1 MNPKEMARLFH
12 DEGYG
17 VVGIHPAHNGLC
29 ECGNP
34 ECLALWK
41 HPSMSSWQN
50 IPVPWSDEQFDV
62 MDTLNYFDTGFGV
75 LTKNR
80 LLVVDVDARNGGVA
94 SYERLLEKCPDVASA
109 GLVVNTG
116 SGGGSKHLYF
126 KAPADVALLA
136 HLKDYPGVDFRSGSG
151 AFVVGPGSMHASG
164 RRYEAVLG
172 SPDDIEDAPASL
184 IELLRRPATVRV
196 EYDGKTMDVSQA
208 DVASMLSCI
217 PNNDVDYDTFIQI
230 GMAVHHSTG
239 GAGYSLWDTW
249 AQSSSKYDESQ
260 MHYWWTHMG
269 KHPVPVTVGTLIH
282 HAELNGWV
290 RPVDISEAPEIEPT
304 DEMPCDI
311 DGIDLRRPPGF
322 VGKVA
327 EWIAAQPRRKRE
339 NIAVGAALVAVGN
352 HVGMRMVDARD
363 GMTANLI
370 AFGVAGSGTGKES
383 VQQAFAELHRET
395 GISGAVHGSI
405 KSDAEIYRNLTRHQA
420 AFYNVDEISDFLEKL
435 NNAKKKGGAAY
446 LDSVVAT
453 IMSVFTKA
461 NGYLLLTGDA
471 KEALKEDMRKEAA
484 KEQKKLDDGGGSETV
499 LARLLIQMDE
509 IDKGLKHPFLS
520 MCGYGTPAK
529 FHDLMDFRSATE
541 GFFGRAMIFEEK
553 DSAPR
558 MKAGYKTT
566 PMPADIKD
574 TMSQLFYGGEYD
586 TPNRRVE
593 HRHERIKVPTDHA
606 AGELLDR
613 ISLWMDE
620 KAMQQAST
628 SGLEAMFLRGY
639 ELVAK
644 VSFILAAPH
653 GLRTSEHVRWAFA
666 LVMRDL
672 ELKTMLVTSNDR
684 KMDAP
689 ATALQA
695 KVMAHMD
702 KEDWTGFGVLF
713 NKCRGYKREEVE
725 GVLQKL
731 VDSGVLDVQEVT
743 HPTNG
748 RVSKK
753 YRRNG

>member
-1 MNPKEMARLFH
+1 MNSKDMARMFH
-12 DEGYG
+12 DAGYG
-17 VVGIHPAHNGLC
+17 VVGIYPAPKGLC
-29 ECGNP
+29 ACGNP
-34 ECLALWK
+34 GCLALWK
-41 HPSMSSWQN
+41 HPSLSGWQN
-50 IPVPWSDEQFDV
+50 IPVPWSDEQFEV
-62 MDTLNYFDTGFGV
+62 MDLMGHFDTGYGV
-75 LTKNR
+75 LTKKR
-80 LLVVDVDARNGGVA
+80 LIVVDVDARNGGIE
-94 SYERLLEKCPDVASA
+94 SYERLLEKCPEVASA

-151 AFVVGPGSMHASG
+151 AFVVGPGSMHNSG
-164 RRYEAVLG
+164 RVYEAVLG
-172 SPDDIEDAPASL
+172 SADDIEDAPAGL
-184 IELLRRPATVRV
+184 IEMLRRPATVRV

-208 DVASMLSCI
+208 DVASMLDAI
-217 PNNDVDYDTFIQI
+217 PCPVGRQDWLTI
-230 GMAVHHSTG
+230 GMAVHHTT
-239 GAGYSLWDTW
+239 AGHGFALWDKWSQTGPG
-249 AQSSSKYDESQ
+249 YESEQ
-260 MHYWWTHMG
+260 MSPMWHSFG

-282 HAELNGWV
+282 HAEKNGWV
-290 RPVDISEAPEIEPT
+290 RPVDITELPEPDDT
-304 DEMPCDI
+304 GVLPCRVD
-311 DGIDLRRPPGF
+311 DIDLRRPPGF

-327 EWIAAQPRRKRE
+327 EWIAAQPRRKRD
-339 NIAVGAALVAVGN
+339 NLAVGAALVAVGN
-352 HVGMRMVDARD
+352 HVGMRMIDERD

-370 AFGVAGSGTGKES
+370 AFGVAGSGSGKEAC
-383 VQQAFAELHRET
+383 QQAFAELHRET
-395 GISGAVHGSI
+395 GISGAVHGAI

-435 NNAKKKGGAAY
+435 NNAKKRGGASY

-484 KEQKKLDDGGGSETV
+484 REQKKLDDGAGSEQV
-499 LARLLIQMDE
+499 LARILAQMDE

-529 FHDLMDFRSATE
+529 FHDLMDFRAATE
-541 GFFGRAMIFEEK
+541 GFFGRAMVFEEK
-553 DSAPR
+553 DSAPPMR
-558 MKAGYKTT
+558 SGYVK
-566 PMPADIKD
+566 MPLPDHVRD
-574 TMSQLFYGGEYD
+574 TLSQLYYGGD
-586 TPNRRVE
+586 FDMTQRRVE
-593 HRHERIKVPTDHA
+593 HKGERVKVPTDA
-606 AGELLDR
+606 AASELLDR

-620 KAMQQAST
+620 HAMQQAST

-666 LVMRDL
+666 LVLHDL
-672 ELKTMLVTSNDR
+672 ELKTMLVTANDR

-695 KVMAHMD
+695 KVLAVLD
-702 KEDWTGFGVLF
+702 REEWISVGVIR
-713 NKCRGYKREEVE
+713 NKCRGYKNEEIDAVLKKCVDGGIVSVVE
-725 GVLQKL
+725 SEHPVNKR
-731 VDSGVLDVQEVT
+731 VT
-743 HPTNG
+743 
-748 RVSKK
+748 VK

>member
-1 MNPKEMARLFH
+1 MTIANDYAVQFH
-12 DEGYG
+12 DAGYRVFG
-17 VVGIHPAHNGLC
+17 VHGFSNGVC

-34 ECLALWK
+34 ACLAIGK
-41 HPSMSSWQN
+41 HPQIGHWSH
-50 IPVPWSDEQFDV
+50 VPQWSQEQFEV
-62 MDTLNYFDTGFGV
+62 MEMIGHFKTGYGV
-75 LTKNR
+75 LCKNMC
-80 LLVVDVDARNGGVA
+80 VVDVDARNGGVE
-94 SYERLLEKCPDVASA
+94 SYERLLEKCPEVASA

-151 AFVVGPGSMHASG
+151 AFVVGPGSMHNSG
-164 RRYEAVLG
+164 RVYEAVLG
-172 SPDDIEDAPASL
+172 SADDIDDAPAGL
-184 IELLRRPATVRV
+184 IEMLRRPATVRV

-208 DVASMLSCI
+208 DVASMLDAI
-217 PNNDVDYDTFIQI
+217 PNTDLDYDTFIQI

-239 GAGYSLWDTW
+239 GHGFNLWDKW
-249 AQSSSKYDESQ
+249 AQRSAKYDGAQ
-260 MHYWWTHMG
+260 MDYWWVHMG
-269 KHPVPVTVGTLIH
+269 RHAMPVTVGTLIH
-282 HAELNGWV
+282 HAEKNGWL
-290 RPVDISEAPEIEPT
+290 RPVDITELPEPDDT
-304 DEMPCDI
+304 GVLPCRVD
-311 DGIDLRRPPGF
+311 DIDLRRPPGF

-327 EWIAAQPRRKRE
+327 EWIAAQPRRKRD
-339 NIAVGAALVAVGN
+339 NLAVGAALVAVGN
-352 HVGMRMVDARD
+352 HVGMRMIDERD

-370 AFGVAGSGTGKES
+370 AFGVAGSGSGKEAC
-383 VQQAFAELHRET
+383 QQAFAELHRET
-395 GISGAVHGSI
+395 GISGAVHGAI

-435 NNAKKKGGAAY
+435 NNAKKRGGASY

-484 KEQKKLDDGGGSETV
+484 REQKKLDDGAGSEQV
-499 LARLLIQMDE
+499 LARILAQMDE

-529 FHDLMDFRSATE
+529 FHDLMDFRAATE
-541 GFFGRAMIFEEK
+541 GFFGRAMVFEEK
-553 DSAPR
+553 DSAPPMR
-558 MKAGYKTT
+558 AGYVK
-566 PMPADIKD
+566 MPLPDHVRD
-574 TMSQLFYGGEYD
+574 TLSQLYYGGD
-586 TPNRRVE
+586 FDMTQRRVE
-593 HRHERIKVPTDHA
+593 YKGERVKVPTDA
-606 AGELLDR
+606 AASELLDR

-620 KAMQQAST
+620 HAMQQAST

-666 LVMRDL
+666 LVLHDL
-672 ELKTMLVTSNDR
+672 ELKTMLVTANDR
-684 KMDAP
+684 KLDAP

-695 KVMAHMD
+695 KVLAVLD
-702 KEDWTGFGVLF
+702 REEWISVGVIR
-713 NKCRGYKREEVE
+713 NKCRGYKNEEIDAVLKKCVDGHIVSVVE
-725 GVLQKL
+725 SEHPVNKR
-731 VDSGVLDVQEVT
+731 VT
-743 HPTNG
+743 
-748 RVSKK
+748 VK

>member
-1 MNPKEMARLFH
+1 MMYESFH
-12 DEGYG
+12 ECEYR
-17 VVGIHPAHNGLC
+17 VFGLHAAQDGNC

-34 ECLALWK
+34 ECLALFK
-41 HPSMSSWQN
+41 HPKINGWQN
-50 IPVPWSDEQFDV
+50 VPAWSDEQFSV
-62 MDTLNYFDTGFGV
+62 MEMIGHFETGYGV
-75 LTKNR
+75 LCR
-80 LLVVDVDARNGGVA
+80 DLLVVDVDARNGGVA

-126 KAPADVALLA
+126 RAPKDVALLA

-196 EYDGKTMDVSQA
+196 EYDGKTMDVSQS

-217 PNNDVDYDTFIQI
+217 PCPRDYHDWVSI
-230 GMAVHHSTG
+230 GMAVHHTTN
-239 GAGYSLWDTW
+239 GAGFNLWDQW
-249 AQSSSKYDESQ
+249 SQ
-260 MHYWWTHMG
+260 TGDGYEPEIMAGKWHSFG

-499 LARLLIQMDE
+499 LARLLSQMDE

-586 TPNRRVE
+586 TTNRRVE

-606 AGELLDR
+606 ASELLDR

-620 KAMQQAST
+620 HAMQQAST

-666 LVMRDL
+666 LVLHDL
-672 ELKTMLVTSNDR
+672 ELKTMLVTANDR

-695 KVMAHMD
+695 KVLAVLD
-702 KEDWTGFGVLF
+702 REEWISVGVIR
-713 NKCRGYKREEVE
+713 NKCRGYKNEEIDAVLKKTVDNGIVE
-725 GVLQKL
+725 MLESEHPVNKR
-731 VDSGVLDVQEVT
+731 VT
-743 HPTNG
+743 
-748 RVSKK
+748 VK